1 MFRSWGRVLLQAD
14 LCVPGRREF
23 SRSDAEQ
30 RSSEVLWEQGRRGE
44 VWRFPVQAGC
54 DGCFTD
60 LSSHGTIGT
69 FVASLIFHFRMCWT
83 QITEDT
89 VAAQATSGLDLS
101 CLPYTDIECFL
112 PMRFL

>member
-1 MFRSWGRVLLQAD
+1 MSQGGGNSVGVML
-14 LCVPGRREF
+14 
-23 SRSDAEQ
+23 SR
-30 RSSEVLWEQGRRGE
+30 EVLKCCGSREGE
-44 VWRFPVQAGC
+44 EKCGGFLCRPEC